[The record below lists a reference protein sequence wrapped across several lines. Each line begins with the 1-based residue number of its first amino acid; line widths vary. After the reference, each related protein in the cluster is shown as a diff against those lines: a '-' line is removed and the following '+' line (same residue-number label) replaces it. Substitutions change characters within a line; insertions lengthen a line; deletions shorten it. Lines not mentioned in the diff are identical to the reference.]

1 MTPKE
6 SFISVWKTFQ
16 QMQYME
22 SCQLIKA
29 IEYVEDLALKNLNI
43 NPLRKDVEAGKVK
56 KKK

>member
-1 MTPKE
+1 
-6 SFISVWKTFQ
+6 
-16 QMQYME
+16 MQYME

-43 NPLRKDVEAGKVK
+43 NPLREDVEAGKVK